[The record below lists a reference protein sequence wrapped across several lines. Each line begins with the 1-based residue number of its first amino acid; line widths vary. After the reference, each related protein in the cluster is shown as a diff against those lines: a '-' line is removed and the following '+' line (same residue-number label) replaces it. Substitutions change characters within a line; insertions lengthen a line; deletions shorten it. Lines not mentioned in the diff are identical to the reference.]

1 MELPP
6 LEDHVWHEII
16 RGRQRYE
23 FESLAVKILLRTLA
37 RSAADDPSPDNLHNC
52 ARMLRGLFVQNS
64 SSPSIQNDLRKICAD
79 RKLDAL

>member
-23 FESLAVKILLRTLA
+23 FESIAVRILLRTLA
-37 RSAADDPSPDNLHNC
+37 RSVAEDPSPDNLLNC

>member
-23 FESLAVKILLRTLA
+23 FESLAVRILLRTLA
-37 RSAADDPSPDNLHNC
+37 RSAAEDPSPDNLLNC
-52 ARMLRGLFVQNS
+52 ARMLRRLFVQNS